1 MNRSERTKERRGE
14 VAGGEGGGG
23 EGGRRRRGEKV
34 NRGHRRRRRSGSR
47 KIGVA
52 LEVQVCTSRV
62 GRDLL

>member
-1 MNRSERTKERRGE
+1 M
-14 VAGGEGGGG
+14 
-23 EGGRRRRGEKV
+23 V